1 MIGQSRWLAVT
12 AMFVALAY
20 VSALAS
26 YFIPNVS
33 LIFIAVFS
41 AGALFGLKS
50 GLIVGLLGEFLW
62 TFLNPVG
69 PAPPPTML
77 GQIVGMTAVGALG
90 ATVFNRKL
98 MRQPSPFGY
107 WSLFHLGLTC
117 GLAFQ
122 IILTSF
128 EMAAYGLTWEYL
140 TLGLTFSILTI
151 VSNGIIFPFCY
162 PFLVRLN
169 NRAGAHV

>member
-1 MIGQSRWLAVT
+1 
-12 AMFVALAY
+12 MFVALAY

-69 PAPPPTML
+69 PAPPPTMI
-77 GQIVGMTAVGALG
+77 GQILGMIAVGALG
-90 ATVFNRKL
+90 GTIYNRQF
-98 MRQPSPFGY
+98 MRQPSKLGY

-117 GLAFQ
+117 GLTFQ
-122 IILTSF
+122 IILTAV
-128 EMAAYGLTWEYL
+128 EMAAYGLTWQYL
-140 TLGLTFSILTI
+140 TLGLSFSIFTI

-162 PFLVRLN
+162 PFLVRLK
-169 NRAGAHV
+169 NREGAVWSG